1 MDAGIIFQMLAML
14 AGGLGIFLLGMKH
27 MSEGVQAVAGE
38 RMRKMIAGVTQNR
51 LSACVTGIFVTCL
64 TQSSSV
70 TTVLVVGLVN
80 SGFMTLL
87 QAAGVIMGANIG
99 TTVTGW
105 ILALKLGKYGL
116 PMLGLAA
123 LFYLFNRRERVRFT
137 AMAVM
142 GVGMIFFGME
152 LMSGAFQQVRDV
164 PEFLALFSTFQAD
177 SYLGTMKCV
186 LVGCL
191 VTAIVQSSAATL
203 GITIGLAEAGIIP
216 FPTAAAL
223 VLGENIGTTITALLA
238 SIGAVT
244 NARRAA
250 IFHSVFNI
258 LGVLWITAVFP
269 WYLQLIHWVAGTD
282 PGAAV
287 TVGGAVCFPYARAG
301 IAMTHSGFNIANTIL
316 FLPLMPLVVKAIC
329 RLIPDRPIKE
339 TPRLTYLDVRL
350 LQTPALDIQQSLE
363 EIIRMKDHVLKMQ
376 EWLRQLLVR
385 DADRDEELEK
395 KVFHREEVLDV
406 IQREITEFICRM
418 LNGNVPHN
426 VVLEARRQL
435 QIADEYESISD
446 YLAAILKL
454 HLKRLNAGLP
464 MSEDGL
470 QEILH
475 LHDMVAQY
483 TALISE
489 AFVHHNPDILS
500 KAHSQG
506 DAITHYM
513 RTCRDKHLARI
524 STQSATPLSSLVFTD
539 MLTSYRKIKDIVLN
553 IAEALQ

>member
-1 MDAGIIFQMLAML
+1 MNAGIIFEMLATL
-14 AGGLGIFLLGMKH
+14 AGGLGIFLLGMKY

-38 RMRKMIAGVTQNR
+38 RMRKMIAGVTNNR
-51 LSACVTGIFVTCL
+51 LSACLTGTAVTCL
-64 TQSSSV
+64 VQSSSV

-99 TTVTGW
+99 TTITGW
-105 ILALKLGKYGL
+105 ILVLKIGKYGL
-116 PMLGLAA
+116 PILGLAA

-137 AMAVM
+137 AMAIM
-142 GVGMIFFGME
+142 GVGMIFFGLE
-152 LMSGAFQQVRDV
+152 LMSAAFKQVRDV
-164 PEFLALFSTFQAD
+164 PEFLALFSSFRAD
-177 SYLGTMKCV
+177 SYFGMLKCV
-186 LVGCL
+186 LTGCL
-191 VTAIVQSSAATL
+191 LTAIVQSSSATL
-203 GITIGLAEAGIIP
+203 GITIGLTEAGIIP
-216 FPTAAAL
+216 FPTAVAL

-250 IFHSVFNI
+250 VFHSIFNI
-258 LGVLWITAVFP
+258 LGVLWITTIFP
-269 WYLQLIHWVAGTD
+269 WYLQFVNWA
-282 PGAAV
+282 
-287 TVGGAVCFPYARAG
+287 VGGNPGMELLVNGVAAFPHARAG
-301 IAMTHSGFNIANTIL
+301 IALAHSGFNIANTII

-329 RLIPDRPIKE
+329 RLIPDRPVKE

-350 LQTPALDIQQSLE
+350 LRTPALDIQQSLE

-376 EWLRQLLVR
+376 DWLRQLLVR
-385 DADRDEELEK
+385 DADRDAELEK
-395 KVFHREEVLDV
+395 KLFHREEVLDI

-418 LNGNVPHN
+418 LNGNVPHQ
-426 VVLEARRQL
+426 VVIEARRQL
-435 QIADEYESISD
+435 QVADEYESISD

-464 MSEDGL
+464 MSYEGL
-470 QEILH
+470 EEILR

-483 TALISE
+483 TAMISE
-489 AFVHHNPDILS
+489 AFVHNNPGILS

-513 RTCRDKHLARI
+513 KTCRDKHLTRVANQDA
-524 STQSATPLSSLVFTD
+524 SPLCSLVFTD

-553 IAEALQ
+553 IAEAL